1 MANQKATDL
10 ELQLLGTQEQI
21 GKLNE
26 EHFDVRLD
34 MRGKIAGMRL
44 SLPSNNFTHLLSLI
58 RRKRFKTSIVDAK
71 IWETCKVVQLFLVI
85 RKSKNS
91 TRKERGD

>member
-1 MANQKATDL
+1 LAETKEGLRVANQKATDL

-34 MRGKIAGMRL
+34 MRGKIAGINQFYTL
-44 SLPSNNFTHLLSLI
+44 AFSDSKEKIPQ
-58 RRKRFKTSIVDAK
+58 TSIVDAE
-71 IWETCKVVQLFLVI
+71 IWEACKVWCTAIF
-85 RKSKNS
+85 N
-91 TRKERGD
+91 G